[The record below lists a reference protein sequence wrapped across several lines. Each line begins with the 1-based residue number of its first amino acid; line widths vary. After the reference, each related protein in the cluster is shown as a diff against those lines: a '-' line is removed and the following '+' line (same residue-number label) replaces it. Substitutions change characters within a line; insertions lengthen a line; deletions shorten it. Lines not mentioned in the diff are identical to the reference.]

1 MIISTA
7 TQSMI
12 AVLNTIRGFSAVSR
26 PNNVFLPPQEFEHFH
41 RILCQKSC
49 VFSDLSG
56 FLPYE
61 ECNMHGAW
69 ARANRY
75 FQNLLH

>member
-1 MIISTA
+1 MKECIISMIISTA

-41 RILCQKSC
+41 RIFDRMWEEIFNSLPKVVC
-49 VFSDLSG
+49 
-56 FLPYE
+56 FLRFVRFPP
-61 ECNMHGAW
+61 
-69 ARANRY
+69 
-75 FQNLLH
+75 L